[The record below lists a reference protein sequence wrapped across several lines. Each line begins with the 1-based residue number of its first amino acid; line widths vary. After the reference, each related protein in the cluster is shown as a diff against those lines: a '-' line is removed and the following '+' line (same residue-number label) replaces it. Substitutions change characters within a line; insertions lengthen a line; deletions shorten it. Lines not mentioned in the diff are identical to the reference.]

1 MKLSEIA
8 ILLGGELSGNADTEI
23 KRLGKIESA
32 NADEITFI
40 ANPVYEKFYN
50 STNAG
55 AIIVSKRF
63 KPSVSKGVGKRKIPL
78 IKVDDP
84 YLAFLELLDVFS
96 PRTELEEIGVSEFAV
111 ISETAELS
119 DEKIRI
125 SANCFIGEKCKIG
138 KGTRILPNSVVLAGS
153 EIGENV
159 LIYPNV
165 TIYYG
170 SKIGNNVII
179 HSGTVIGSD
188 GFGQAKNEDGTYKKI
203 PQKGIVVIE
212 DNVEIGSNCSIDRAT
227 LGETKICKG
236 VKLDNQIQIA
246 HNVTIGENT
255 VIAAHTGIAGSTK
268 IGKRCMIGGKVGIVG
283 HLEICDDV
291 IITAATNVSKSITKP
306 GMYSGYR
313 ALPQKAELKQQALLR
328 NIEELKNRIIELENK
343 QKNK

>member
-8 ILLGGELSGNADTEI
+8 KLLSGDLSSNADREI
-23 KRLGKIESA
+23 LNVGKIESA
-32 NADEITFI
+32 KADEITFI

-63 KPSVSKGVGKRKIPL
+63 KPSGGNKRNIPL
-78 IKVDDP
+78 IRVDDP
-84 YLAFLELLDVFS
+84 YLAFLELLEILT
-96 PRTELEEIGVSEFAV
+96 PKTEVELIGISEYAV
-111 ISETAELS
+111 VSETAEIA
-119 DEKIRI
+119 DEQVRI
-125 SANCFIGEKCKIG
+125 GANCFIGEKCKIG
-138 KGTRILPNSVVLAGS
+138 KGARILPNSVLLSGV

-165 TIYYG
+165 TIYQRC
-170 SKIGNNVII
+170 KIGRNVII

-188 GFGQAKNEDGTYKKI
+188 GFGHARNDDGSYKKI
-203 PQKGIVVIE
+203 PQKGIVSIE
-212 DNVEIGSNCSIDRAT
+212 DDVEIGSNCSIDRAT
-227 LGETKICKG
+227 LGETRICKG

-246 HNVTIGENT
+246 HNVEIGENT

-268 IGKRCMIGGKVGIVG
+268 IGRNCMIGGKVGIVG
-283 HLEICDDV
+283 HIEICDDV

-313 ALPQKAELKQQALLR
+313 AQPQKDELKQQAVIK
-328 NIEELKNRIIELENK
+328 NIESLKNQIIELQNK
-343 QKNK
+343 LKNK